1 MALAPRQTRFL
12 LVFAVLLI
20 AFYAVITIDAVD
32 RHVVLPF
39 TAALARISGA
49 ALNLI
54 GEKVT
59 VAGTVISGA
68 RFAVD
73 IRGGCNG
80 LEAVVFVCAA
90 MLAFQAPLKKRI
102 VGALAAA
109 IILEALNVIRID
121 SLYLLGVYHRNI
133 FEMFHLAVWQTLMF
147 GAAVLLFLIW
157 TSKVTPRDAP
167 SST

>member
-20 AFYAVITIDAVD
+20 AFYAIITIDSVD
-32 RHVVLPF
+32 THAVLPF
-39 TAALARISGA
+39 TAALARLSGA
-49 ALNLI
+49 ALNVVH
-54 GEKVT
+54 EPVH
-59 VAGTVISGA
+59 VDGTVIAGS

-90 MLAFQAPLKKRI
+90 MLAFHAPLRKRI
-102 VGALAAA
+102 AGAFAAA
-109 IILEALNVIRID
+109 VILEALNVIRIA
-121 SLYLLGVYHRNI
+121 SLYLLGVYHRDV
-133 FEMFHLAVWQTLMF
+133 FETFHLAVWQTLMF
-147 GAAVLLFLIW
+147 GAAVFLFLFW
-157 TSKVTPRDAP
+157 TSRVTPRDAP

>member
-1 MALAPRQTRFL
+1 
-12 LVFAVLLI
+12 VLLI

-54 GEKVT
+54 GEKVN
-59 VAGTVISGA
+59 VAGTVIAGP

-90 MLAFQAPLKKRI
+90 MLAFHAPLKKRVI
-102 VGALAAA
+102 GALAAA

-157 TSKVTPRDAP
+157 TSRVTPRDAP

>member
-12 LVFAVLLI
+12 IVFAVLLI

-32 RHVVLPF
+32 RRVVLPF
-39 TAALARISGA
+39 TAALARVSGA

-54 GEKVT
+54 GEKVLVT
-59 VAGTVISGA
+59 GTVISGT

-90 MLAFQAPLKKRI
+90 MLAFHAPLRKRI
-102 VGALAAA
+102 LGALAAA
-109 IILEALNVIRID
+109 VILEALNVIRID
-121 SLYLLGVYHRNI
+121 SLYLLGVYHRNV
-133 FEMFHLAVWQTLMF
+133 FDMFHLAVWQTLMF
-147 GAAVLLFLIW
+147 GAAVFLFLIW
-157 TSKVTPRDAP
+157 TSIVAPRNA
-167 SST
+167 SAST

>member
-20 AFYAVITIDAVD
+20 AFYVIITINAVD
-32 RHVVLPF
+32 AHVVLPF
-39 TAALARISGA
+39 TAGLARISGG
-49 ALNLI
+49 ALNVI
-54 GEKVT
+54 GERVH
-59 VAGTVISGA
+59 VDGTVIAGPK
-68 RFAVD
+68 FAVD

-90 MLAFQAPLKKRI
+90 MLAFHAPLRKRLI
-102 VGALAAA
+102 GAAA
-109 IILEALNVIRID
+109 AAVILEALNVIRIA

-133 FEMFHLAVWQTLMF
+133 FETFHLAVWQTLMF

-157 TSKVTPRDAP
+157 TSRVTPRDAP
-167 SST
+167 ASR

>member
-12 LVFAVLLI
+12 IVFAVLLI

-32 RHVVLPF
+32 RRVVLPF
-39 TAALARISGA
+39 TAALARVSGA

-54 GEKVT
+54 GEKVLVT
-59 VAGTVISGA
+59 GTVISGT

-90 MLAFQAPLKKRI
+90 MLAFHAPIRKRI
-102 VGALAAA
+102 LGALAAA
-109 IILEALNVIRID
+109 VILETLNVIRID
-121 SLYLLGVYHRNI
+121 SLYLLGVYHRNV
-133 FEMFHLAVWQTLMF
+133 FDMFHLAVWQTLMF
-147 GAAVLLFLIW
+147 GAAVFLFLIW
-157 TSKVTPRDAP
+157 TSIVAPRNA
-167 SST
+167 SAST

>member
-20 AFYAVITIDAVD
+20 AFYALITIEAVD
-32 RHVVLPF
+32 THVVLPF

-49 ALNLI
+49 ALHLI
-54 GEKVT
+54 GEPVR
-59 VAGTVISGA
+59 VDGTVISGS

-90 MLAFQAPLKKRI
+90 MLAFHAPLRKRI
-102 VGALAAA
+102 IGALAAA
-109 IILEALNVIRID
+109 VILETLNVIRIA
-121 SLYLLGVYHRNI
+121 SLYLLGVYHRNV
-133 FEMFHLAVWQTLMF
+133 FETFHLAVWQTLMF
-147 GAAVLLFLIW
+147 GAAVFLFLIW
-157 TSKVTPRDAP
+157 TSRVAPRDAP
-167 SST
+167 ASR

>member
-12 LVFAVLLI
+12 IVFAVLLI
-20 AFYAVITIDAVD
+20 GFYAVITIEMVD
-32 RHVVLPF
+32 THVVLPF
-39 TAALARISGA
+39 TAALARISGE

-54 GEKVT
+54 GEKVN
-59 VAGTVISGA
+59 VVGTVISGQ

-90 MLAFQAPLKKRI
+90 MLAFHAPLRKRI

-109 IILEALNVIRID
+109 VILEALNVIRID
-121 SLYLLGVYHRNI
+121 SLYLLGVYHRSV
-133 FEMFHLAVWQTLMF
+133 FETFHLAVWQTLMF
-147 GAAVLLFLIW
+147 GAAVFLFLIW
-157 TSKVTPRDAP
+157 TSIVAPRNAP
-167 SST
+167 AGT

>member
-12 LVFAVLLI
+12 IVFAVLLI
-20 AFYAVITIDAVD
+20 AFYAVITINAVD
-32 RHVVLPF
+32 KRVVLPF

-49 ALNLI
+49 ALHLV
-54 GEKVT
+54 GEPVR
-59 VAGTVISGA
+59 VAGTVIAGSQ
-68 RFAVD
+68 FAVD

-90 MLAFQAPLKKRI
+90 MLAFHAPLRKRI
-102 VGALAAA
+102 LGAIAAA
-109 IILEALNVIRID
+109 VILEALNVIRIA
-121 SLYLLGVYHRNI
+121 SLYLLGVYHRNV

-157 TSKVTPRDAP
+157 TSMVSPRDAAA
-167 SST
+167 ST

>member
-12 LVFAVLLI
+12 IIFAVLLL
-20 AFYAVITIDAVD
+20 AFYAIITIDAVD
-32 RHVVLPF
+32 RRVVLPF
-39 TAALARISGA
+39 TAGLARVSGA

-54 GEKVT
+54 GERVK
-59 VAGTVISGA
+59 VAGTVISGV

-90 MLAFQAPLKKRI
+90 MLAFHAPMRKRI
-102 VGALAAA
+102 LGAVAAA
-109 IILEALNVIRID
+109 LILEALNVIRID
-121 SLYLLGVYHRNI
+121 SLYLLGVYHRSV

-147 GAAVLLFLIW
+147 GAAVFLFLIW
-157 TSKVTPRDAP
+157 TSIVAPRNAP
-167 SST
+167 AST

>member
-12 LVFAVLLI
+12 IVFAVLLI
-20 AFYAVITIDAVD
+20 AFYAVITIGWVD
-32 RHVVLPF
+32 THAVLPF
-39 TAALARISGA
+39 TAALAHVSGA
-49 ALNLI
+49 ALNMI
-54 GEKVT
+54 GEKVHVT
-59 VAGTVISGA
+59 STVIGGS

-90 MLAFQAPLKKRI
+90 MLAFHAPLRKRI

-109 IILEALNVIRID
+109 VILEALNVIRID
-121 SLYLLGVYHRNI
+121 SLYLLGVYHRNV

-147 GAAVLLFLIW
+147 GAAVFLFLIW
-157 TSKVTPRDAP
+157 TSIVSPRNAP
-167 SST
+167 AST

>member
-12 LVFAVLLI
+12 IVFAVLLI
-20 AFYAVITIDAVD
+20 AFYTVITIGWVD
-32 RHVVLPF
+32 THVVLPF
-39 TAALARISGA
+39 TAALARVSGA

-54 GEKVT
+54 GEKVHVT
-59 VAGTVISGA
+59 STVIGGS

-90 MLAFQAPLKKRI
+90 MLAFHAPLRKRI
-102 VGALAAA
+102 IGALAAA
-109 IILEALNVIRID
+109 LILEALNVIRID
-121 SLYLLGVYHRNI
+121 SLYLLGVYHRNV

-147 GAAVLLFLIW
+147 GAAVLIFLAW
-157 TSKVTPRDAP
+157 TSRAMRHAVANR
-167 SST
+167 

>member
-12 LVFAVLLI
+12 IVFAVLLI

-32 RHVVLPF
+32 KRVVLPF
-39 TAALARISGA
+39 TAVLARISGA
-49 ALNLI
+49 ALRLI
-54 GEKVT
+54 GEHVVVT
-59 VAGTVISGA
+59 GTVISGA

-90 MLAFQAPLKKRI
+90 MLAFHAPIRKRVI
-102 VGALAAA
+102 GALAAA
-109 IILEALNVIRID
+109 LVLEALNVIRID
-121 SLYLLGVYHRNI
+121 SLYLLGVYHRNV

-147 GAAVLLFLIW
+147 GAAVFLFLIW
-157 TSKVTPRDAP
+157 TSIVAPRNAP
-167 SST
+167 AST

>member
-20 AFYAVITIDAVD
+20 AFYAVITIGVVD
-32 RHVVLPF
+32 KHVVLPF
-39 TAALARISGA
+39 TAALARVSGA

-59 VAGTVISGA
+59 VAGTVIAGS

-90 MLAFQAPLKKRI
+90 MLAFHAPIRKRI
-102 VGALAAA
+102 IGALAAA
-109 IILEALNVIRID
+109 VILEALNVIRIA
-121 SLYLLGVYHRNI
+121 SLYLLGVYHRNV

-147 GAAVLLFLIW
+147 GAAVFLFLIW
-157 TSKVTPRDAP
+157 TSRVVPRDAP
-167 SST
+167 AGS

>member
-12 LVFAVLLI
+12 IIFAVLLI

-32 RHVVLPF
+32 RRVVLPF
-39 TAALARISGA
+39 TAALARVSGA

-54 GEKVT
+54 GEKVLVT
-59 VAGTVISGA
+59 GTIISGT

-90 MLAFQAPLKKRI
+90 MLAFHAPIRKRI
-102 VGALAAA
+102 LGALAAA
-109 IILEALNVIRID
+109 VILEALNIIRID
-121 SLYLLGVYHRNI
+121 SLYLLGVYHRNV
-133 FEMFHLAVWQTLMF
+133 FDMFHLAVWQTLMF
-147 GAAVLLFLIW
+147 GAAVFLFLIW
-157 TSKVTPRDAP
+157 TSIVAPRNA
-167 SST
+167 SAST

>member
-20 AFYAVITIDAVD
+20 AFYAIITIEAVD
-32 RHVVLPF
+32 THVVLPF

-54 GEKVT
+54 GEPVH
-59 VAGTVISGA
+59 VDGTVISGS

-90 MLAFQAPLKKRI
+90 MLAFHAPLRSRVI
-102 VGALAAA
+102 GALAAA
-109 IILEALNVIRID
+109 IILETLNVIRID
-121 SLYLLGVYHRNI
+121 SLYLLGVYHRNV
-133 FEMFHLAVWQTLMF
+133 FETFHLAVWQTLMF
-147 GAAVLLFLIW
+147 GAAVFLFLIW
-157 TSKVTPRDAP
+157 TSRVAPRDVPA
-167 SST
+167 SR

>member
-12 LVFAVLLI
+12 VVFAVLLI

-32 RHVVLPF
+32 KRVVLPF
-39 TAALARISGA
+39 TAALARLSGA

-54 GEKVT
+54 GEKVQ
-59 VAGTVISGA
+59 VNGTVIAGL

-90 MLAFQAPLKKRI
+90 MLAFHAPWQKRVI
-102 VGALAAA
+102 GSLAAA
-109 IILEALNVIRID
+109 VILEALNVIRID

-147 GAAVLLFLIW
+147 GAAVFLFLIW
-157 TSKVTPRDAP
+157 TSRVTSHDAP
-167 SST
+167 ASH

>member
-12 LVFAVLLI
+12 IVFAVLLI
-20 AFYAVITIDAVD
+20 AFYAFITIGWVD
-32 RHVVLPF
+32 THLVLPF
-39 TAALARISGA
+39 TAALARVSGA

-54 GEKVT
+54 HEPVH
-59 VAGTVISGA
+59 VDGTVIAGS

-90 MLAFQAPLKKRI
+90 MLAFHAPMRKRI
-102 VGALAAA
+102 FGALAAA
-109 IILEALNVIRID
+109 VILELLNVIRIA
-121 SLYLLGVYHRNI
+121 SLYLLGVYHRTV
-133 FEMFHLAVWQTLMF
+133 FETFHLAVWQTLMF
-147 GAAVLLFLIW
+147 GAAVFIFLIW
-157 TSKVTPRDAP
+157 TSRVTPRDAP

>member
-12 LVFAVLLI
+12 IIFAVLLI

-32 RHVVLPF
+32 KRVVLPF
-39 TAALARISGA
+39 TAVLARISGA

-54 GEKVT
+54 GER
-59 VAGTVISGA
+59 VAVNGTVIAGA

-90 MLAFQAPLKKRI
+90 MLAFHAPLRKRI
-102 VGALAAA
+102 IGALAAA
-109 IILEALNVIRID
+109 LILETLNVIRID
-121 SLYLLGVYHRNI
+121 SLYLLGVYHRNV

-147 GAAVLLFLIW
+147 GAAVFLFLIW
-157 TSKVTPRDAP
+157 TSIVTPRNAP
-167 SST
+167 AST

>member
-12 LVFAVLLI
+12 IVFAVLLI
-20 AFYAVITIDAVD
+20 AFYAIITIGWVD
-32 RHVVLPF
+32 THVVLPF
-39 TAALARISGA
+39 TGALARISGA

-54 GEKVT
+54 GERVHVDGT
-59 VAGTVISGA
+59 IIAGPK
-68 RFAVD
+68 FAVD

-90 MLAFQAPLKKRI
+90 MLAFHAPMRKRFI
-102 VGALAAA
+102 GAAA
-109 IILEALNVIRID
+109 AAVILEVLNIIRID

-133 FEMFHLAVWQTLMF
+133 FETFHLAVWQTLMF

-167 SST
+167 ASL

>member
-12 LVFAVLLI
+12 IVFAVLLI

-32 RHVVLPF
+32 RRVVLPF
-39 TAALARISGA
+39 TAALARVSGA

-54 GEKVT
+54 GEKVLVT
-59 VAGTVISGA
+59 GTVISGT

-90 MLAFQAPLKKRI
+90 MLAFHAPLRKRI
-102 VGALAAA
+102 LGALAAA
-109 IILEALNVIRID
+109 VILETLNIIRID
-121 SLYLLGVYHRNI
+121 SLYLLGVYHRNV
-133 FEMFHLAVWQTLMF
+133 FDMFHLAVWQTLMF
-147 GAAVLLFLIW
+147 GAAVFLFLIW
-157 TSKVTPRDAP
+157 TSIVAPRNA
-167 SST
+167 SAST